1 MEKTTVGRIVDIREV
16 DEDFIII
23 RGLFEGRKGII
34 VTEDLII
41 QVKNLKEK
49 DFKIGSSFKIV
60 EKENKLYII
69 IEKVIP

>member
-1 MEKTTVGRIVDIREV
+1 MEKTTTGKIVDIRSV

-49 DFKIGSSFKIV
+49 DFKIGNTFKII
-60 EKENKLYII
+60 EKENKIFII
-69 IEKVIP
+69 IEKTIP